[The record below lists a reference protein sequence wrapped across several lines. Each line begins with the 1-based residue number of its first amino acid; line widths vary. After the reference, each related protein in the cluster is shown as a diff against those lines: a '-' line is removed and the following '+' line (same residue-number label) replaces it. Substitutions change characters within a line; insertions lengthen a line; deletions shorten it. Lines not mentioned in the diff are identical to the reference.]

1 MGLLAGY
8 IERYNLFATLT
19 HVEYRV
25 FLAIAD
31 TNDERIR
38 CGRIIKD
45 TKFSKLKVSR
55 CLASLKRKG
64 LVLEDK
70 YPHDKR
76 QCNLGLT
83 SEGRHLKLKM
93 LELENSIS
101 THTHTEEIHEN
112 KKKRKELAS

>member
-1 MGLLAGY
+1 MGLLTGY
-8 IERYNLFATLT
+8 IERYNLFAMLT
-19 HVEYRV
+19 HAEYRV
-25 FLAIAD
+25 YLAIAD
-31 TNDERIR
+31 SNDPHIR

-83 SEGRHLKLKM
+83 SEGRDLKLKM
-93 LELENSIS
+93 LELENSI
-101 THTHTEEIHEN
+101 TQHTRKETKYDN
-112 KKKRKELAS
+112 KKKGKQLAS